1 MADICLFVGSF
12 YVGGATHFTLSSA
25 FYWLRG
31 EVAGPPLN
39 MAPNR
44 MFHVMESSE
53 DFSRMLRYVS
63 MGYVQR
69 RAKSNK
75 G

>member
-12 YVGGATHFTLSSA
+12 YVGGAAHFTLSSA
-25 FYWLRG
+25 SYWLRG

-44 MFHVMESSE
+44 LFHVMESSE
-53 DFSRMLRYVS
+53 DFSRMLRYVL
-63 MGYVQR
+63 MGDMQR
-69 RAKSNK
+69 GAKSNN
-75 G
+75 